1 MKPPL
6 PRSDMPTIQSV
17 ERAFAILEVVSGGAC
32 GVTDIAGGAGLPKST
47 AARMLATLENLGVVE
62 RVDGGSDYQ
71 IGPRLPQM
79 CGPVDAT
86 LHLAAIVQPHLERL
100 AMQLGEATG
109 FGIATGS
116 AVRVVTQ
123 VESPSA
129 VQVRDYTGEVFP
141 AHVGAPGVCLM
152 AEWPKRE
159 LDQYLSRPLSAYT
172 DHTVVHPGQIR
183 ERLDQVRRDGFCW
196 VHEEF
201 AEGISSVAAVVRN
214 PQGRAL
220 GAMHAHGPTYRFP
233 ADGDKLWVADL
244 VRQTAQQV
252 FAVPPD

>member
-1 MKPPL
+1 
-6 PRSDMPTIQSV
+6 MPTVQSV
-17 ERAFAILEVVSGGAC
+17 ERAFAILDVVSGGAS
-32 GVTDIAGGAGLPKST
+32 GVTDIAGRVDLPKST
-47 AARMLATLENLGVVE
+47 VARMLSTLEDLGAVE

-86 LHLAAIVQPHLERL
+86 LHLGAIVQPHLERL
-100 AMQLGEATG
+100 AMQLGESTG
-109 FGIATGS
+109 FGIASGS
-116 AVRVVTQ
+116 AVRVLTQ
-123 VESPSA
+123 VESPNA
-129 VQVRDYTGEVFP
+129 VQVRDYSGEVFP

-152 AEWPKRE
+152 AEWSERE
-159 LDQYLSRPLSAYT
+159 LDQYLSRPLAAYT
-172 DHTVVHPGQIR
+172 EHTMVQPGQIR
-183 ERLDQVRRDGFCW
+183 ERLAQVRRDGFCW

-201 AEGISSVAAVVRN
+201 ADGISSVAALVRN

-233 ADGDKLWVADL
+233 VEGDKKWIADL

-252 FAVPPD
+252 LGAPSD